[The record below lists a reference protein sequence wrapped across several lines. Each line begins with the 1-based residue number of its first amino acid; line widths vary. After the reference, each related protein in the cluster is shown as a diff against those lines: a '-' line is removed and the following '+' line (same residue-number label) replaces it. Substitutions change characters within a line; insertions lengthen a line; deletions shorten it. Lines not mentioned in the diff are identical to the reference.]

1 MRVWKGFDAGRGR
14 GLGLGLATALV
25 VVPLLGGCTS
35 DPVQGNG
42 EDLDRAAADVT
53 VLQPG
58 RPGEP
63 APTVG
68 PEQTLD
74 EDAWN
79 HADVA
84 FMQMMVPHHGQA
96 LVMARLAEVRADS
109 PAVQA
114 LARRI
119 RGAQGPEIIMMA
131 AWLDQRGIDVPR
143 AAEKPGGDDH
153 GAHGHSGMPGMQGM
167 LSEEEMEQLRS
178 ASGRRF
184 DRLFLD
190 GMIAHHQGA
199 VDMAET
205 VAREGVDIRVSE
217 IAADVAASQSAEI
230 QRMRE
235 LLASP

>member
-79 HADVA
+79 HADAA

-119 RGAQGPEIIMMA
+119 RGAQGPEIITMA
-131 AWLDQRGIDVPR
+131 AWLDEHGIDVPR
-143 AAEKPGGDDH
+143 VAENPGDYDH
-153 GAHGHSGMPGMQGM
+153 SAHGHSGMPGM
-167 LSEEEMEQLRS
+167 LSEKEMKQLRT
-178 ASGRRF
+178 ASGPRF

-190 GMIAHHQGA
+190 GMIAHHHGA
-199 VDMAET
+199 LEMAET

>member
-1 MRVWKGFDAGRGR
+1 MRVGKGFDAGRGA
-14 GLGLGLATALV
+14 GLGAGLATSLTLV
-25 VVPLLGGCTS
+25 TLLSGCTS
-35 DPVQGNG
+35 EPARGSG
-42 EDLDRAAADVT
+42 EDVDRSAADVT

-58 RPGEP
+58 SPGEP
-63 APTVG
+63 AATVG
-68 PEQTLD
+68 PEETLGED
-74 EDAWN
+74 EWN

-96 LVMARLAEVRADS
+96 LVMARLAEDRAHSPSVR
-109 PAVQA
+109 A

-131 AWLDQRGIDVPR
+131 AWLDERGIDVPK
-143 AAEKPGGDDH
+143 AAETPSDYDH
-153 GAHGHSGMPGMQGM
+153 GGHGHSGMQGM

-199 VDMAET
+199 VDMAEV
-205 VAREGVDIRVSE
+205 VAREGVDVRVSE
-217 IAADVAASQSAEI
+217 LAADVAAGQTAEI

-235 LLASP
+235 LQASA

>member
-1 MRVWKGFDAGRGR
+1 MRVLKGFDAGPGT
-14 GLGLGLATALV
+14 GLGAGIATALTLV
-25 VVPLLGGCTS
+25 ALLGGCTS
-35 DPVQGNG
+35 EPVQGSG

-74 EDAWN
+74 EDEWN
-79 HADVA
+79 HADAA

-96 LVMARLAEVRADS
+96 LVMAQLAEVRAHS

-131 AWLDQRGIDVPR
+131 AWLDERGIDVPN
-143 AAEKPGGDDH
+143 AAEKPGDDH
-153 GAHGHSGMPGMQGM
+153 GAHGHSGMQGMQGM

-190 GMIAHHQGA
+190 GMIVHHQGA

-205 VAREGVDIRVSE
+205 VAREGVDVRVSE
-217 IAADVAASQSAEI
+217 IAADVAAGQSAEI